1 MLVLNFISSI
11 YFILT
16 LQLNI
21 IVNIT
26 VVIYYVSVKMLLN
39 RWPGILCLTMGSL
52 QDNRNTWST
61 MRKKKNFIQK
71 GASEILHNQKHY
83 DEMML

>member
-1 MLVLNFISSI
+1 MYCKFFLTKCQLTNCKCQLNFWMVVLNIISSI

-26 VVIYYVSVKMLLN
+26 IVIYYVSVKMLLN
-39 RWPGILCLTMGSL
+39 RWPGILCLTMGSH
-52 QDNRNTWST
+52 QDNRTTLST
-61 MRKKKNFIQK
+61 M
-71 GASEILHNQKHY
+71 SL
-83 DEMML
+83 